1 MGDARADGQSIR
13 QRDAGGVHQPRRVG
27 PGRGGRHL
35 LCQEDP
41 HRGLGTVDAAHG
53 PQPGMGSNAR
63 GQGGIRRQHRVRGH
77 GVRVEVEQPATAGHR
92 RGQVPQVLETDLGG
106 HVIAARGERDDRG
119 TALERQGTTEGDH
132 VRVVGVAHRLLQA
145 RDRLSCQPSEQLRR
159 GERRPHGQAEHHPVD
174 LGRPGPSGADP
185 QLSGSQVVDLADSRV
200 ELPHA
205 REASREADLGEGQV
219 RGLDQGPS
227 GAGALGPCEGQRTGA
242 DLGAHQPLH
251 LPGAVAEPTRQS
263 LDPVAVHHAI
273 RDQPHRPGDDIG
285 SGIPLGRPG

>member
-1 MGDARADGQSIR
+1 MRE
-13 QRDAGGVHQPRRVG
+13 RDSGGGHQPRRVG

-119 TALERQGTTEGDH
+119 TRDGAAGWDRDGRDSRDNRGRDGKHRDRRPGDRHHAPAERTGFLYVSLGRKGGVRPGDLVGAIANESGLSGSEIGPIRISDH
-132 VRVVGVAHRLLQA
+132 YSVVGVPADA
-145 RDRLSCQPSEQLRR
+145 VDRVI
-159 GERRPHGQAEHHPVD
+159 GQM
-174 LGRPGPSGADP
+174 R
-185 QLSGSQVVDLADSRV
+185 
-200 ELPHA
+200 
-205 REASREADLGEGQV
+205 
-219 RGLDQGPS
+219 
-227 GAGALGPCEGQRTGA
+227 GAG
-242 DLGAHQPLH
+242 
-251 LPGAVAEPTRQS
+251 
-263 LDPVAVHHAI
+263 I
-273 RDQPHRPGDDIG
+273 RGKQVKVR
-285 SGIPLGRPG
+285 RFTT